1 MDLPGF
7 PWWGALSG
15 RSEFSS
21 PNYSLWAHT
30 PFSPGATPTPAE
42 RLCVNRDK
50 VALSVDVA
58 FHTAQGAGHSISLTG
73 RAGTAGGNTQTST
86 WTRHSGRQPVAR
98 KASAPAPKEF
108 GVAVRPP
115 QKNRLKN
122 RKFKI
127 EWYNP
132 PEYAQ

>member
-1 MDLPGF
+1 M
-7 PWWGALSG
+7 S
-15 RSEFSS
+15 
-21 PNYSLWAHT
+21 
-30 PFSPGATPTPAE
+30 AE

-58 FHTAQGAGHSISLTG
+58 LRTARGADHSISLTG
-73 RAGTAGGNTQTST
+73 RTGTAGGNTQTST
-86 WTRHSGRQPVAR
+86 WTRHSGWQLMAR

-115 QKNRLKN
+115 QKNRLEN
-122 RKFKI
+122 REFKI

-132 PEYAQ
+132 PEYAE